1 MNSGRLGRC
10 IAVRSDGEAARIVFG
25 ADMLRAKDTA
35 RADIARGMAVE
46 VLKNRE
52 MACRAS
58 PLYAQ
63 NKRRNHFIW
72 HLFFPSLV
80 IFELSSF

>member
-1 MNSGRLGRC
+1 M
-10 IAVRSDGEAARIVFG
+10 
-25 ADMLRAKDTA
+25 
-35 RADIARGMAVE
+35 E
-46 VLKNRE
+46 VLQNRE